1 MSRKLFLNKVFILL
15 NLLCSPELYAQPT
28 IPVYQ
33 MPAALV
39 NRLKAETA
47 QRQRGECEQKQREFG
62 SHQFYA
68 LNNAKLLLLI
78 GLPDYFCNAS
88 SFMPVTIDKLGHWET
103 GAVLENYPTF
113 LLTDSRQQLWLTSHW
128 EIEGVY
134 PVLQH
139 SIDGVNWQEV
149 SLPKERHIDC
159 CFQYLKQ
166 VCLNNSQIQLKFTGI
181 DDTPVE
187 YWATGVTDSLKSAPD
202 WKKTSPQPC
211 QATAITTGDW
221 QRKTSA
227 NGTGISFESTTQ
239 GFKVVIPRWL
249 KAAN

>member
-1 MSRKLFLNKVFILL
+1 MSRKLFLNKVFMLL
-15 NLLCSPELYAQPT
+15 NLLCLPALYAQPK
-28 IPVYQ
+28 IPVYT

-39 NRLKAETA
+39 NRLKAETE

-62 SHQFYA
+62 SNHFYA
-68 LNNAKLLLLI
+68 LNGKLLLLI
-78 GLPDYFCNAS
+78 ALPDYFCNAS
-88 SFMPVTIDKLGHWET
+88 SFMPVTIDKQGHWDA

-113 LLTDSRQQLWLTSHW
+113 LLTDSSQQLWLASHW

-134 PVLQH
+134 PVLQR
-139 SIDGVNWQEV
+139 SIDGINWQEI
-149 SLPKERHIDC
+149 SLPKERKIDC

-166 VCLNNSQIQLKFTGI
+166 VCLNNSQIQLKFTGL

-187 YWATGVTDSLKSAPD
+187 YWATSVSNSLKPSPD
-202 WKKTSPQPC
+202 WKKVSPQHC
-211 QATAITTGDW
+211 QATAVTAADW

-227 NGTGISFESTTQ
+227 NGAQISFESETQ
-239 GFKVVIPRWL
+239 GFKALIPRWL

>member
-1 MSRKLFLNKVFILL
+1 MSRKLFLNKLLMLL
-15 NLLCSPELYAQPT
+15 NLLCLPALYAQPKVQ
-28 IPVYQ
+28 VYK
-33 MPAALV
+33 MPADLV
-39 NRLKAETA
+39 NRLKAETG
-47 QRQRGECEQKQREFG
+47 QRLRGECEQKKREVG
-62 SHQFYA
+62 SNQFYA
-68 LNNAKLLLLI
+68 LDNGKLLLLI

-88 SFMPVTIDKLGHWET
+88 SFMPVTVDKLGHWNA

-113 LLTDSRQQLWLTSHW
+113 LLTDSNQQLWLTSHW

-134 PVLQH
+134 PVLHH
-139 SIDGVNWQEV
+139 SVDGVTWQEI
-149 SLPKERHIDC
+149 SLPKERKIDC

-187 YWATGVTDSLKSAPD
+187 YWATSITDSLKPVPD
-202 WKKTSPQPC
+202 WKKVNPQQC
-211 QATAITTGDW
+211 QATAITSGDW

-227 NGTGISFESTTQ
+227 NGADISFESTAQ